1 MANADSLFASD
12 RLRRIKDS
20 WARVGVTA
28 GGISVLITLVLIF
41 FYLLYVIGPIFSS
54 VTVKPSQQFSLPIQG
69 QTAALGTDDNNQ
81 LAYRFSFEGTVDFVR
96 LFQAEKTLTEQ
107 DRSASQQSHLV
118 TTKSVITN
126 PTAFAASLP
135 RDQLFVYGDE
145 QGQAMVVKPDFVTHF
160 ADGHKT
166 VVPELLYPAGK
177 QALQL
182 APVGEPLVKLAI
194 SGREGDAALVGKTQS
209 GQFYAMV
216 FWTHGLDSSQ
226 HQWQYNRYPIIGL
239 PANVTDFDVTPDG
252 KTLYALSGKELYV
265 VKLTKQQA
273 MIRQVVS
280 VSDDKTIPVGMYLLS
295 GAQSLL
301 LVNSDNTVNQWFE
314 VVKDGKR
321 TLVHAREFEF
331 STSPIYKLI
340 PEYFRKGFYAIQQDG
355 TVSAYFT
362 SEHNII
368 YQQKLFTALP
378 DFVAI
383 SPRANLLLTL
393 NGEQWKS
400 YSVDNLHPEIGL
412 SSLWQKVW
420 YEGYSEPDYVWQ
432 STSASN
438 EFEPKLS
445 LVPIVFGTFK
455 AAIYALFFAI
465 PLALGGA
472 IYTAYFMSSKMR
484 RVVKPTIELM
494 EALPTV
500 ILGFLA
506 GIWLAPIVEK
516 HLPGIVMILVLFPL
530 TMLLVG
536 LLWSILPGRW
546 RHKIPNG
553 MHIALLM
560 PVIALLT
567 YGCFAISPWIEQ
579 WLFHGDVRSY
589 VTNELGIGYDQR
601 NALVVGIAMGFAVIP
616 TIFSIAEDAI
626 FSVPKHL
633 TNGSLA
639 LGATHWQTLTKVVLL
654 TASPGIFSAV
664 MMGLG
669 RAVGETM
676 IVLMATGN
684 TPVMDWNILQGMRTL
699 AATIA
704 IEMPESEVG
713 SSHYRVLFLA
723 AFVLFVATFVF
734 NTIAELVRQRL
745 REKYRSL

>member
-54 VTVKPSQQFSLPIQG
+54 VTVKPSQQFSLPLQG
-69 QTAALGTDDNNQ
+69 QTSALGTDDNNQ

-96 LFQAEKTLTEQ
+96 LFQAEKTLAEQ
-107 DRSASQQSHLV
+107 DRLASQQSHLV

-135 RDQLFVYGDE
+135 RDQLFVYGNE

-301 LVNSDNTVNQWFE
+301 LVDSDNTVNQWFE

-331 STSPIYKLI
+331 SASPIYKLI
-340 PEYFRKGFYAIQQDG
+340 PEYFRKGFYTIQQDG

>member
-54 VTVKPSQQFSLPIQG
+54 VTVKPSQQFSLPLQG
-69 QTAALGTDDNNQ
+69 QTSALGTDDNNQ

-96 LFQAEKTLTEQ
+96 LFQAEKTLAEQ
-107 DRSASQQSHLV
+107 DRLASQQSHLV

-135 RDQLFVYGDE
+135 RDQLFVYGNE

-331 STSPIYKLI
+331 SASPIYKLI

>member
-54 VTVKPSQQFSLPIQG
+54 VTVKSSQQFSLPLQG
-69 QTAALGTDDNNQ
+69 HTAALGTDDNNQ

-96 LFQAEKTLTEQ
+96 LFQAKKTLTEQ
-107 DRSASQQSHLV
+107 DRAASQQSHLV

-135 RDQLFVYGDE
+135 RDQLFVYGNE
-145 QGQAMVVKPDFVTHF
+145 QGQAIVVKPDFVTHF

-280 VSDDKTIPVGMYLLS
+280 VSDDKTIQVSMYLLS

-301 LVNSDNTVNQWFE
+301 LVDSDNTVNQWFE

-331 STSPIYKLI
+331 SASPIYKLI

-393 NGEQWKS
+393 NGKQWKS

>member
-54 VTVKPSQQFSLPIQG
+54 VTVKPSQQFSLPLQG
-69 QTAALGTDDNNQ
+69 QTSALGTDDNNQ

-107 DRSASQQSHLV
+107 DRLASQQSHLV
-118 TTKSVITN
+118 ATKSVITN

-135 RDQLFVYGDE
+135 RDQLFVYGNE

-301 LVNSDNTVNQWFE
+301 LVDSDNTVNQWFE

-331 STSPIYKLI
+331 SASPIYKLI

-445 LVPIVFGTFK
+445 LVPIVLGTFK

>member
-54 VTVKPSQQFSLPIQG
+54 VTVKPSQQFSLPLQG

-135 RDQLFVYGDE
+135 RDQLFVYGNE

-182 APVGEPLVKLAI
+182 APVGDPLVKLAI

-301 LVNSDNTVNQWFE
+301 LVDSDNTVNQWFE

-331 STSPIYKLI
+331 SASPIYKLI

>member
-54 VTVKPSQQFSLPIQG
+54 VTVKPSQQFSLPLQG
-69 QTAALGTDDNNQ
+69 QTSALGTDDNNQ

-107 DRSASQQSHLV
+107 DRLASQQSHLV
-118 TTKSVITN
+118 ATKSVITN

-135 RDQLFVYGDE
+135 RDQLFVYGNE

-182 APVGEPLVKLAI
+182 APEGEPLVKMAI

-280 VSDDKTIPVGMYLLS
+280 VSDDKTIPVSMYLLS

-301 LVNSDNTVNQWFE
+301 LVDSDNTVNQWFE

-331 STSPIYKLI
+331 SASPIYKLI

-589 VTNELGIGYDQR
+589 ITNELGIGYDQR

>member
-331 STSPIYKLI
+331 SASPIYKLI

>member
-54 VTVKPSQQFSLPIQG
+54 VTVKPSQQFSLPLQG

-107 DRSASQQSHLV
+107 DRLASQQSHLV

-135 RDQLFVYGDE
+135 RDQLFVYGNE

-252 KTLYALSGKELYV
+252 KTLYALSGNKLYV

-280 VSDDKTIPVGMYLLS
+280 VSDDKIIQVGMYLLS

-301 LVNSDNTVNQWFE
+301 LVSSDNTVNQWFE

-331 STSPIYKLI
+331 SASPIYKLI

>member
-54 VTVKPSQQFSLPIQG
+54 VTVKPSQQFSLPLQG

-135 RDQLFVYGDE
+135 RDQLFVYGNE

-182 APVGEPLVKLAI
+182 APEGEPLVKLAI

-226 HQWQYNRYPIIGL
+226 HQWQHNRYPIIGL

-301 LVNSDNTVNQWFE
+301 LVDSDNTVNQWFE

-331 STSPIYKLI
+331 SASPIYKLI

-368 YQQKLFTALP
+368 YQQKLFTSLP

>member
-54 VTVKPSQQFSLPIQG
+54 VTVKPSQQFSLPLQG

-107 DRSASQQSHLV
+107 DSSASQQSHLV

-135 RDQLFVYGDE
+135 RDQLFVYGNE

-182 APVGEPLVKLAI
+182 APVGEPLVKMAI

-216 FWTHGLDSSQ
+216 FWTHGLDSNQ
-226 HQWQYNRYPIIGL
+226 HQWQHNRYPIIGL

-273 MIRQVVS
+273 MTRQVVS

-331 STSPIYKLI
+331 SASPIYKLI

>member
-54 VTVKPSQQFSLPIQG
+54 VTVKPSQQFSLPLQG

-107 DRSASQQSHLV
+107 DSSASQQSHLV

-135 RDQLFVYGDE
+135 RDQLFVYGNE

-182 APVGEPLVKLAI
+182 ASVGDPLVKLAI

-209 GQFYAMV
+209 GQFYAMIL
-216 FWTHGLDSSQ
+216 WTHGLDSSQ

-252 KTLYALSGKELYV
+252 KTLYALSGKKLYV

-331 STSPIYKLI
+331 SASPIYKLI

>member
-54 VTVKPSQQFSLPIQG
+54 VTVKPSQQFSLPLQG

-107 DRSASQQSHLV
+107 DRLASQQSHLV
-118 TTKSVITN
+118 ATKSVITN

-135 RDQLFVYGDE
+135 RDQLFVYGNE

-182 APVGEPLVKLAI
+182 APEGEPLVKLAI

-216 FWTHGLDSSQ
+216 FWTHGLDSNQ

-331 STSPIYKLI
+331 SASPIYKLI

>member
-54 VTVKPSQQFSLPIQG
+54 VTVKPSQQFSLPLQG

-107 DRSASQQSHLV
+107 DSSASQQSHLV

-135 RDQLFVYGDE
+135 RDQLFVYGNE
-145 QGQAMVVKPDFVTHF
+145 QGQAMVVKPDFVTYF

-177 QALQL
+177 QVLQL

-194 SGREGDAALVGKTQS
+194 SGREGDAALVGKTLS

-314 VVKDGKR
+314 VVKDGKQ

-331 STSPIYKLI
+331 SASPIYKLI